1 VAAWKPS
8 TPCRALTC
16 GQNRVTKPVT
26 GEASSAAAYLY
37 KARRTGGFWRL
48 TLTASQQQQQQIL
61 SSFVRSSFGAALLEG
76 AVRR

>member
-1 VAAWKPS
+1 M
-8 TPCRALTC
+8 
-16 GQNRVTKPVT
+16 TKPVT

-37 KARRTGGFWRL
+37 KARRTGGFWR
-48 TLTASQQQQQQIL
+48 LTASQQQQQQIL

>member
-48 TLTASQQQQQQIL
+48 TASQQQQQIL